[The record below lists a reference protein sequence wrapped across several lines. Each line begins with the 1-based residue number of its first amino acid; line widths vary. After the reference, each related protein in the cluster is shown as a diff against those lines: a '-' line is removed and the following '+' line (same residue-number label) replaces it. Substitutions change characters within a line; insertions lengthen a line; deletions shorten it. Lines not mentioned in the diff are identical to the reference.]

1 MNRMRPGQDVDS
13 SASLGRDSP
22 RLLGGIKAIANPTDL
37 QVAITAGVEALKQ
50 RDAVTS
56 DSTDRALL
64 DQPGISVLQYAYPT
78 HGQSVGVSPRD
89 LVDKLN
95 RTHPALHESGHVACL
110 IRGEVIITDLADKR
124 PSLPDDRYAT
134 VRHVATLSR
143 EDRSAL
149 LEDVDK
155 ARVAGRFGSWGALTA
170 AWEAA
175 EARKDARTILMC
187 ATAFTLFDAMR
198 KDLKPVAAPEQ
209 EKAGS
214 QKLQPQHPP
223 PRSAPTQS
231 APAPPKQE
239 PQQLLPKVQATM
251 LKRLQGLDAKDRAR
265 LAEAPLPRMWR
276 FEMTRY
282 PVRQEDVVNLWRM
295 FTRESIER
303 FKTAGVDSPADTDDQ
318 MRFAAAYQALDG
330 RQARSGAELLVLLK
344 HTLVSPAHNAPAVRQ
359 PPTSA
364 SQPAAPEALPFK
376 GLLTRVTSRTLPAES
391 RAEPASETPLPFKG
405 LLTRVNPRTAK
416 AELRVGPASD
426 TPSLPPEGLLTRV
439 TSRTLT
445 AESRAQQGPAKVA
458 RTEPVFPNQSP
469 PKLSLSDKAIDQ
481 IMTRLKPEQVKEL
494 VGPASLVYGSSDP
507 AAALAKAAETL
518 RTTARDDPA
527 REQAVNAVYAAA
539 LAVSIPDPR
548 IAKLRGPDIY
558 NVKKDEEQMEK
569 AMVSPHPPKQ
579 SLLESIVKGA
589 ETRASD
595 IPVTPSL
602 TLDRVKRD
610 YAQASLSAVLA
621 QTKQA
626 AAVNADAGDAQR
638 LKKEAWVLAHAVL
651 EAQAR
656 LPTDWNDLA
665 DDLLS

>member
-1 MNRMRPGQDVDS
+1 MSLDRDVPE
-13 SASLGRDSP
+13 L
-22 RLLGGIKAIANPTDL
+22 AIPIEDLRNPTDL
-37 QVAITAGVEALKQ
+37 QVAITAGVEVLNA
-50 RDAVTS
+50 RGTS
-56 DSTDRALL
+56 DPNPIEPRNPVVD
-64 DQPGISVLQYAYPT
+64 YAYPF
-78 HGQSVGVSPRD
+78 SDVSFQVTPTD
-89 LVDKLN
+89 LIAKLN
-95 RTHPALHESGHVACL
+95 RTHPALHDAGRVAAL
-110 IRGEVIITDLADKR
+110 VRGEVIITDLSEKR
-124 PSLPDDRYAT
+124 PSLPDDRFA
-134 VRHVATLSR
+134 VVKQVAGLDR
-143 EDRSAL
+143 EERAAL
-149 LEDVDK
+149 LDDVAK

-187 ATAFTLFDAMR
+187 AAAFTLFDAMR
-198 KDLKPVAAPEQ
+198 RDLKPLAPPEQAKAAPPKPQ
-209 EKAGS
+209 
-214 QKLQPQHPP
+214 QPATRPVPKQ
-223 PRSAPTQS
+223 A

-239 PQQLLPKVQATM
+239 PQQVLPKVQATM
-251 LKRLQGLDAKDRAR
+251 LKKLQALDAASRAR
-265 LAEAPLPRMWR
+265 LAKAPLPRLWR
-276 FEMTRY
+276 PEMTKY
-282 PVRQEDVVNLWRM
+282 PVRQEDVVNLWKM

-303 FKTAGVDSPADTDDQ
+303 FKANGADSPADNDDQ
-318 MRFAAAYQALDG
+318 MRFAAAYQALDR
-330 RQARSGAELLVLLK
+330 RQARSSAELLELLK
-344 HTLVSPAHNAPAVRQ
+344 HTLNGPAQKA
-359 PPTSA
+359 
-364 SQPAAPEALPFK
+364 PAAPQAQKRATPPSALP
-376 GLLTRVTSRTLPAES
+376 
-391 RAEPASETPLPFKG
+391 TPLK
-405 LLTRVNPRTAK
+405 
-416 AELRVGPASD
+416 
-426 TPSLPPEGLLTRV
+426 
-439 TSRTLT
+439 
-445 AESRAQQGPAKVA
+445 AQQPSPQLA
-458 RTEPVFPNQSP
+458 RKEPVFPNQSP

-507 AAALAKAAETL
+507 ATTLAKAAETL
-518 RTTARDDPA
+518 RKTTRDDPA

-558 NVKKDEEQMEK
+558 NVKKDEEQIEK